1 MTPSQL
7 PPCSPFPHRVRFL
20 RAGQPL
26 RALLAAGGLVLA
38 GCGGTSY
45 NARNR
50 PTTAYADRT
59 AVLFDDTID
68 PAAAG
73 LDVDSSSTPQSDKL
87 FRERTQLADGVF
99 RVKAETISQAG
110 EGASESYRITLKPRD
125 TLGGKWK
132 PTDDISMVVT
142 RTNPSFG
149 IVKHLDARLVGK
161 TFIAFVQA
169 FSNDDGGYVY
179 HAHLAADTKEVAAAV
194 TDAYALGELGK

>member
-1 MTPSQL
+1 MTPSQPL
-7 PPCSPFPHRVRFL
+7 PCSPSPHRVRL
-20 RAGQPL
+20 L
-26 RALLAAGGLVLA
+26 RALLAAGGLILA
-38 GCGGTSY
+38 GCGGTAYS
-45 NARNR
+45 ARNR
-50 PTTAYADRT
+50 PTTAYTERT
-59 AVLFDDTID
+59 AALFDDTID

-73 LDVDSSSTPQSDKL
+73 LDVNSSSTPQSDKL

-132 PTDDISMVVT
+132 PTEDISIVVR

-194 TDAYALGELGK
+194 ADAFALGDLGK

>member
-1 MTPSQL
+1 MNL
-7 PPCSPFPHRVRFL
+7 PHPPPNSLFPHRGRRPAGDFL
-20 RAGQPL
+20 RVF
-26 RALLAAGGLVLA
+26 LLAAGLLAA
-38 GCGGTSY
+38 GCGGSSY
-45 NARNR
+45 TAKNR
-50 PTTAYADRT
+50 PTTAYVDRT
-59 AVLFDDTID
+59 AVLFDDGID

-73 LDVDSSSTPQSDKL
+73 LDVDSSATPQSDKL

-110 EGASESYRITLKPRD
+110 DGASESYRITLKPRD

-132 PTDDISMVVT
+132 PSEDFLIVVA

-169 FSNDDGGYVY
+169 FSTEDGGYVY

-194 TDAYALGELGK
+194 ADAYALGEIGK